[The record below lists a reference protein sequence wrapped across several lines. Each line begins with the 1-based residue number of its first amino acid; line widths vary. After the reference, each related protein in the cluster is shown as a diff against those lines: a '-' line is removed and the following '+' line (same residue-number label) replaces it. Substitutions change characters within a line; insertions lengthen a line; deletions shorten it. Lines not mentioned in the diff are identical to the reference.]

1 MSLRRCLL
9 VAAWIAWCLVL
20 AAPANEPAD
29 AADAERIALLIKQ
42 LGADKFE
49 KREEATK
56 ALDAIGIPALDAL
69 RAAEKSTDAEVR
81 RRAGDVVAAI
91 EGRSQ
96 QFILF
101 AQTVLQAIEL
111 LQEHFV
117 VEPNA
122 GELSEWAIRALYRQV
137 DQQLPSA
144 IERRLDK
151 AKELPAKECF
161 GLLFDARLR
170 LGKRQD
176 LDEQHDCHHAIRGMV
191 QRVDP
196 NGDYFEPTAY
206 IRELI
211 GQLAGIGVL
220 LREDPASGR
229 IKVFTPVKD
238 GPAYKAGLRG
248 GDTIL
253 KIALTE
259 DVAGRPLA
267 QPMIVNGKN
276 LSLEEA
282 ARKLL
287 GQPGSKVELTV
298 QRSGEPKPLTFV
310 VVRER
315 VAMESVHGWKRQDD
329 DSWDYWLD
337 AEKRLA
343 YVRLS
348 LFARDTLPDL
358 RAVLDRLERDG
369 IHGLV
374 LDLRFNPGGLLNQAV
389 DISDL
394 FIDDGLILDIRQRKQ
409 NNPYR
414 SDDNGG
420 FLKFPMACLIN
431 GDSLSGAEIMAACL
445 QDHNRAV
452 LVGERTA
459 GKGSVQNLLNFQPT
473 RYQIK
478 LTTALFHRP
487 DGRKLD
493 RLAMPGRDA
502 DEWGVT
508 PNTGYRLQLPD
519 KEQQVLKEHLERQ
532 GVIWPRGLRPKESG
546 YADRQLQLAVNYL
559 RSMSGE
565 R

>member
-1 MSLRRCLL
+1 MSLHRCLL
-9 VAAWIAWCLVL
+9 AAAWIACCLAL
-20 AAPANEPAD
+20 LAPANEPEEP
-29 AADAERIALLIKQ
+29 AAAERIALLIKQ
-42 LGADKFE
+42 LGADKFQE
-49 KREEATK
+49 REEATK
-56 ALDAIGIPALDAL
+56 ALDAIGLSALDAL

-81 RRAGDVVAAI
+81 RRAGDLVAVI
-91 EGRSQ
+91 ESRSK
-96 QFILF
+96 QFMFF
-101 AQTVLQAIEL
+101 AQTVLQAIEVI
-111 LQEHFV
+111 QEHFV
-117 VEPNA
+117 VEPNP
-122 GELSEWAIRALYRQV
+122 GELSEWAIRALYRRV
-137 DQQLPSA
+137 DQPLPPV
-144 IERRLDK
+144 IERRLAK
-151 AKELPAKECF
+151 AKELPAKECL

-170 LGKRQD
+170 LGQRPD

-191 QRVDP
+191 RRLDP
-196 NGDYFEPTAY
+196 HGDYFEPTAFV
-206 IRELI
+206 RELL

-229 IKVFTPVKD
+229 IKVFTPLKD
-238 GPAYKAGLRG
+238 GPAYQAGLRG

-253 KIALTE
+253 KIALNE
-259 DVAGRPLA
+259 DAAGRPLA
-267 QPMIVNGKN
+267 QPLVIDGGS
-276 LSLEEA
+276 LALEEA
-282 ARKLL
+282 SKKLY
-287 GQPGSKVELTV
+287 GQPGSKVEMTV

-315 VAMESVHGWKRQDD
+315 VALESVHGCKRQDD

-337 AEKRLA
+337 AEQRLA

-358 RAVLDRLERDG
+358 RAVLDQLERDG
-369 IHGLV
+369 IRGLV

-394 FIDDGLILDIRQRKQ
+394 FIDDGLIVDVRQRKL

-420 FLKFPMACLIN
+420 FLKFPMVCLVN
-431 GDSLSGAEIMAACL
+431 DETRSGAEIMAACL

-452 LVGERTA
+452 VIGDRTG
-459 GKGSVQNLLNFQPT
+459 GKGSVQNIISFKAT
-473 RYQIK
+473 GYQIK

-493 RLAMPGRDA
+493 RLALPGRDA

-508 PNTGYRLQLPD
+508 PNTAYRLQLPD

-532 GVIWPRGLRPKESG
+532 GVIWPRGVRPKESG
-546 YADRQLQLAVNYL
+546 YADRQLQMAMDYL
-559 RSMSGE
+559 RSMTGE